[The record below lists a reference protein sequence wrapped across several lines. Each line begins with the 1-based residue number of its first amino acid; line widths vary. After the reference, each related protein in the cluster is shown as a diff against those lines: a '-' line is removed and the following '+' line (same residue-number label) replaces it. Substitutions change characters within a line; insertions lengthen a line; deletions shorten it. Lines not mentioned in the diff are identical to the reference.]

1 MKFLNKLLSPVR
13 SAFRQNI
20 LGLLIVSLT
29 MMCILVLLWSRIV
42 LVVPGG
48 SLAVLYKPLAGG
60 IDLQNQ
66 YREGV
71 HFIFPLNSAT
81 IYDARVQTHKVELEL
96 LTADQL
102 ETQVTT
108 TFQYEINPNTVALLH
123 KYAGPDYLQKIII
136 PQVVSIVR
144 ELVAKYSSKTVY
156 TGGLQDVISDIAIT
170 ADSIIIDELSPP
182 GFSNVRLIRINSVQL
197 ASITFP
203 PEIRKA
209 ILNKMTE
216 QQNAEAM
223 IFKIEAASLEAE
235 RKVIEAKGIMQ
246 FQDIAFKGEIESYLR
261 YRGIEA
267 TESLAKSDN
276 AKVMLFGSGSSGLPL
291 VLGDITAKQSS
302 ILK

>member
-1 MKFLNKLLSPVR
+1 
-13 SAFRQNI
+13 
-20 LGLLIVSLT
+20 
-29 MMCILVLLWSRIV
+29 
-42 LVVPGG
+42 
-48 SLAVLYKPLAGG
+48 
-60 IDLQNQ
+60 
-66 YREGV
+66 
-71 HFIFPLNSAT
+71 
-81 IYDARVQTHKVELEL
+81 
-96 LTADQL
+96 
-102 ETQVTT
+102 
-108 TFQYEINPNTVALLH
+108 VALLH

-144 ELVAKYSSKTVY
+144 ELVAQYSSKTVY
-156 TGGLQDVISDIAIT
+156 TKGLQEVVTDIAIT

-182 GFSNVRLIRINSVQL
+182 GFSNIRLIRINAVQL

-209 ILNKMTE
+209 ILNKMSE

-223 IFKIEAASLEAE
+223 TFKIEAASLEAE
-235 RKVIEAKGIMQ
+235 RKVIEATGIKQ

-291 VLGDITAKQSS
+291 VLGDINAKQSS